1 MRPGCISPPCACV
14 FHTTPAPQ
22 QPRNGDGEGEI
33 VTKEEQK
40 SERQRSA
47 LTVKKMRRATESW
60 EQERQV
66 VGKRLRV
73 RARRR
78 EQVRGGREKAR
89 RDPETTMDRIL
100 HKGECHVPLVAAR
113 PASSPRFHP
122 ACGRVL
128 LPVAGLLRR
137 AVWVKWSGRSEC
149 SLIAPRSSLI
159 ARSLAAPKATVR
171 VAAENAFFHPR
182 LA

>member
-1 MRPGCISPPCACV
+1 
-14 FHTTPAPQ
+14 
-22 QPRNGDGEGEI
+22 
-33 VTKEEQK
+33 
-40 SERQRSA
+40 
-47 LTVKKMRRATESW
+47 
-60 EQERQV
+60 
-66 VGKRLRV
+66 
-73 RARRR
+73 
-78 EQVRGGREKAR
+78 VRGGRERAR
-89 RDPETTMDRIL
+89 RDPETAMDRIL
-100 HKGECHVPLVAAR
+100 HKVECHMSPVAAR

-137 AVWVKWSGRSEC
+137 AVWVKCSSRSGRS
-149 SLIAPRSSLI
+149 LIALRSSLI